1 MKPLLTQLIA
11 ENRLT
16 AQESIDFERYFELL
30 FKWNSTHNLTAI
42 LDEKNALI
50 KHLIDCLSLLP
61 FLSQQKTL
69 LDVGTGA
76 GFPGLVIAIMNREKK
91 ITLIEKSAK
100 KCAFLT
106 EVKNQLKLAQVNVIC
121 ADVAVWRGAVFDEI
135 TARAFSTPE
144 KLIRVSAHLLSHRG
158 EYLLMLGKKLENLAQ
173 SLPDGWTVVK
183 ETSLKVSE
191 LMTDRW
197 IIQVNREDR
206 END

>member
-1 MKPLLTQLIA
+1 MKPLFTQLSA
-11 ENRLT
+11 ADHLT

-30 FKWNSTHNLTAI
+30 FKWNLTHNLTAI
-42 LDEKNALI
+42 LDEKDALI

-106 EVKNQLKLAQVNVIC
+106 EVKNQLKLAQVNVVC
-121 ADVAVWRGAVFDEI
+121 GDVAVWRAGFFDEI

-144 KLIRVSAHLLSHRG
+144 KLIRVSAHLLSPNG
-158 EYLLMLGKKLENLAQ
+158 EYLLMLGKKPENLAR
-173 SLPDGWTVVK
+173 SLPDAWTVVK
-183 ETSLKVSE
+183 ETPLKASE

-197 IIQVNREDR
+197 IIQVSRGEGEHD
-206 END
+206 